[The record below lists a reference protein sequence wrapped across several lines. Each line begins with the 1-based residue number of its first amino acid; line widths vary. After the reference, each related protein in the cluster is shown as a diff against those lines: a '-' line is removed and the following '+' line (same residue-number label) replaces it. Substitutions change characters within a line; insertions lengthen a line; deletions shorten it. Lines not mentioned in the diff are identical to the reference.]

1 MNPKM
6 SIYSVQHSAVRY

>member
-6 SIYSVQHSAVRY
+6 SINSVQHSAVSY